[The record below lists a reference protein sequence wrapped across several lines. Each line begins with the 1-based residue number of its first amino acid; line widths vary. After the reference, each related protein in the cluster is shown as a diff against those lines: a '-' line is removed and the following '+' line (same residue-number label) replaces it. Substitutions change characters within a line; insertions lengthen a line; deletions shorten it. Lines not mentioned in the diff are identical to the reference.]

1 MVLWAVVAGAL
12 IGMMTGYWGLAGG
25 ILGGILGAIMGV
37 WLQNAMQAAI
47 RREVQSRLSEF
58 ISIEPSV
65 ETQTARPAAPE
76 PVREAQAPQPAVQ
89 PPLQPMA
96 AARAAPPPE
105 PVDAIAQA
113 WPDEPRQRQV
123 VDAEPPAAYAISP
136 ADKAIRSVV
145 AWFTGGNTIVRVGL
159 VVLFVGLVF
168 LARLVANA
176 GLFPLEAR
184 LATVGLIGAGLLG
197 IGFVKRVQ
205 RPDFALHLQGGGVAV
220 MYLTV
225 FASARI
231 YEVMPPLP
239 AFLFMI
245 LFAGLGAALA
255 VIQDSRVLALASFLG
270 GYAVPVLLGG
280 NAETPIGL
288 FTYISILNLAV
299 MGIAWKKSWRVL
311 NLLGFFATFG
321 LATLWGFASYQD
333 RHFLIC
339 ELFLAVSVAIYLG
352 TALLYAHNTPGKL
365 GNFADS
371 TLLFGTALAGFGLQ
385 AGLVHDKP
393 YAAAWSA
400 LAFGAVYLAVAAWAL
415 RRRQQGMGLLS
426 ECVLAIGVGFVTM
439 AIPLALDVRWTGAAW
454 ALEGAGAFWVG
465 ARQARWMPRAFGLLL
480 QGLGALLTVMALQP
494 NVSAVPLANNGLV
507 GPLLIAVP
515 LLLTAWWLRRDWPH
529 SGSEW
534 AKAYT
539 AIERQIG
546 PLWFLAGFG
555 FTALAA
561 LQEVT
566 RSLPPQTSED
576 WSTPVLAWHN
586 QILVGMLALLGL
598 AAVADW
604 FGRRRDWAVATWP
617 ARLSLPLIVLA
628 YPVTLL
634 MGRRLLDW
642 PGLLVWILALALH
655 YWLQYRRDRSADA
668 KHRVWDG
675 AMHTLGVL
683 LLTAMLADC
692 LFKLIDV
699 ADLWDTSWAGVVF
712 LISSTAMLFGLTR
725 WPGRA
730 AHGETKGL
738 GWPLDPHARAYW
750 WRAGTVLAAL
760 TWFGA
765 LIAAWFAAGD
775 VAPLPYVP
783 LLNPIDLAVGL
794 AIAALAYRRQL
805 LAIADPQPRL
815 AAWIAGNGGLGM
827 MALLGFVALNG
838 IWVRTA
844 HHWMGVPWG
853 FSTLSSP
860 TVLTGFSILW
870 TLIAM
875 GLMLFAQRRAMRL
888 PWLAGATLLGVVVA
902 KLLFVDMSQAEG
914 IARIIA
920 FIGVGVLMLLIGY
933 FVPLPPRKASEAPPR
948 VGQDTPPRKDGQEK
962 S

>member
-1 MVLWAVVAGAL
+1 
-12 IGMMTGYWGLAGG
+12 
-25 ILGGILGAIMGV
+25 
-37 WLQNAMQAAI
+37 
-47 RREVQSRLSEF
+47 
-58 ISIEPSV
+58 
-65 ETQTARPAAPE
+65 
-76 PVREAQAPQPAVQ
+76 
-89 PPLQPMA
+89 
-96 AARAAPPPE
+96 
-105 PVDAIAQA
+105 
-113 WPDEPRQRQV
+113 
-123 VDAEPPAAYAISP
+123 
-136 ADKAIRSVV
+136 
-145 AWFTGGNTIVRVGL
+145 
-159 VVLFVGLVF
+159 
-168 LARLVANA
+168 
-176 GLFPLEAR
+176 
-184 LATVGLIGAGLLG
+184 
-197 IGFVKRVQ
+197 
-205 RPDFALHLQGGGVAV
+205 ALHLQGGGVAV

-225 FASARI
+225 FAAARI
-231 YEVMPPLP
+231 YDVMPPLP

-255 VIQDSRVLALASFLG
+255 VMQDSRVLALASFLG

-288 FTYISILNLAV
+288 FTYITILNLAV

-321 LATLWGFASYQD
+321 LATVWGFASYQD
-333 RHFLIC
+333 RHFLVC

-480 QGLGALLTVMALQP
+480 QGLGALLTFMALQP
-494 NVSAVPLANNGLV
+494 NVSPVPIANNGFT

-515 LLLTAWWLRRDWPH
+515 LLFTAWLLRRDWPH

-576 WSTPVLAWHN
+576 WSTPILDWHN
-586 QILVGMLALLGL
+586 QILAGMLALLGL

-617 ARLSLPLIVLA
+617 ARLSLPLIILA
-628 YPVTLL
+628 YPVTLI
-634 MGRRLLDW
+634 MGRRVLDW
-642 PGLLVWILALALH
+642 PDGLVWILALALH
-655 YWLQYRRDRSADA
+655 YWLQYRRDRSTDA
-668 KHRVWDG
+668 GHRVWDG
-675 AMHTLGVL
+675 GMHTLGVL

-692 LFKLIDV
+692 LFKLIDA

-725 WPGRA
+725 WAGRA
-730 AHGETKGL
+730 AHGETG
-738 GWPLDPHARAYW
+738 GMRWPLDPHARAYW

-765 LIAAWFAAGD
+765 LTAAWFAAGD

-805 LAIADPQPRL
+805 LATAEPQPRL

-827 MALLGFVALNG
+827 LALLGFVALNG

-853 FSTLSSP
+853 YSTLSSP

-875 GLMLFAQRRAMRL
+875 GLMLFAQRRALRL

-933 FVPLPPRKASEAPPR
+933 FVPLPPRKGSE
-948 VGQDTPPRKDGQEK
+948 TPPRKGTETPPGTDGQEK
-962 S
+962 T